1 MRSPRIGYAVA
12 LTAGLAAPLALVA
25 CGSGDKAGPA
35 ASPTSTTTASGITPS
50 VTTTVPAP
58 SPTARKP
65 TTARPLPETGPEPG
79 YDRTAFN
86 RSTTVDNKWFPLR
99 PGTKLSY
106 RGQTIEDGERL
117 GHSVTFI
124 VTDLTKV
131 IDGVRNVVIWELD
144 YKEGVLEE
152 AEIAFFAQADN
163 GTIWHFGQYP
173 EVYEGGKLVETP
185 TWIHGLKG
193 AQAGIT
199 VKKEPQAGR
208 SYSQGWGPAVRWSDR
223 ARVHKTGQSTC
234 VAAGCFKGVLVT
246 DEYSQDEPG
255 AHQLKYYAPG
265 IGTVRVGYFGNDPT
279 KETLELV
286 STTRLSKAGLAQA
299 RAAVLKMEKNANQ
312 RSKDVYGKT
321 APMN

>member
-1 MRSPRIGYAVA
+1 MRSPRIGYVFA
-12 LTAGLAAPLALVA
+12 LTAGLAGPLALVA
-25 CGSGDKAGPA
+25 CGSAGPQ
-35 ASPTSTTTASGITPS
+35 ASTKTTATPTATQSATTVVPTPS
-50 VTTTVPAP
+50 A
-58 SPTARKP
+58 TASRP
-65 TTARPLPETGPEPG
+65 TTPRPLPETGPEPG
-79 YDRTAFN
+79 YDRTTFN

-117 GHSVTFI
+117 GHTVTFI

-131 IDGVRNVVIWELD
+131 IDGVRNVVIWERD

-173 EVYEGGKLVETP
+173 EVFEGRELIETP

-199 VKKEPQAGR
+199 VKKEPQLGGR
-208 SYSQGWGPAVRWSDR
+208 SYSQGWGPAVKWSDR
-223 ARVHKTGQSTC
+223 ARVHKVGQSTC

-265 IGTVRVGYFGNDPT
+265 IGNVRVGFFGNDPT

-286 STTRLSKAGLAQA
+286 SSTRLGKAGLAQA
-299 RAAVLKMEKNANQ
+299 RAAALEMEKNAYQ
-312 RSKDVYGKT
+312 RSKDVYAKT
-321 APMN
+321 ARMN